1 MRRRRMNAKLF
12 RIAGIV
18 ALLLAITGS
27 ALAQQTTTTTT
38 QTTAVQNPDGSWTV
52 VEYPVDKEV
61 TVNLSPAGTIATT
74 TTVVPSARIL
84 RSANGTV
91 ITLDPAGFAGA
102 TSAMNLY
109 AVDPVGHVTLLGP
122 INAASTTPLTFN
134 TDLNRFMLVV
144 S

>member
-18 ALLLAITGS
+18 ALLLAIAGS
-27 ALAQQTTTTTT
+27 ALAQQTTTTTTT
-38 QTTAVQNPDGSWTV
+38 QTTAVQNPDGSSTV

-61 TVNLSPAGTIATT
+61 TVNLSPAGTVATT

-109 AVDPVGHVTLLGP
+109 AIDPVGHVTL
-122 INAASTTPLTFN
+122 
-134 TDLNRFMLVV
+134 
-144 S
+144 